1 MCCALDSL
9 HSIVEAQYIK
19 HIVENVI
26 LTTQNARAIFCRR
39 LQLESEIY
47 KGLLDAINV
56 IDNIAFLDK
65 DINNMKL
72 QYTKYLLRSSLSSI
86 TPFPTWTHRKTN
98 SVAKDDL
105 PEVMAERVRAL
116 ADYYPRIMGNQIN
129 VIAAVYDSL
138 KATTD
143 SAKFEMADR
152 KFVLEQVW
160 RDTSKLGNHLRGQVE
175 QMMASGAIGPDSQ
188 VADWAYPDPNWA
200 SSPPIDQGLCARG
213 MLSGLD
219 RRCAVLEAPRLDRGA
234 LVYSAA
240 ALTSLFGDLNN
251 DDLYEDDKQEPP
263 VDAPTL
269 TITEPMPS
277 SLTVHNLFPTPP
289 SFTITVGP
297 EIFNDAPSSGVT
309 PLSSIPAST
318 PVQTSSPIPT
328 QDLGLSISTAPV
340 PNDAPTSSPPPAI
353 LPTSTTT
360 SSQGPLSSIAQVT
373 FSPPPPS
380 SRLSVSLPHPLLPPL
395 PPTDSPAPT
404 SAPT

>member
-1 MCCALDSL
+1 
-9 HSIVEAQYIK
+9 
-19 HIVENVI
+19 
-26 LTTQNARAIFCRR
+26 
-39 LQLESEIY
+39 
-47 KGLLDAINV
+47 
-56 IDNIAFLDK
+56 
-65 DINNMKL
+65 
-72 QYTKYLLRSSLSSI
+72 
-86 TPFPTWTHRKTN
+86 
-98 SVAKDDL
+98 
-105 PEVMAERVRAL
+105 
-116 ADYYPRIMGNQIN
+116 
-129 VIAAVYDSL
+129 
-138 KATTD
+138 
-143 SAKFEMADR
+143 
-152 KFVLEQVW
+152 
-160 RDTSKLGNHLRGQVE
+160 
-175 QMMASGAIGPDSQ
+175 
-188 VADWAYPDPNWA
+188 
-200 SSPPIDQGLCARG
+200 

-373 FSPPPPS
+373 FSPPPLLLAFLFLCHILCCLLCHPPTPQHQLL
-380 SRLSVSLPHPLLPPL
+380 RQHECISLPFKSL
-395 PPTDSPAPT
+395 S
-404 SAPT
+404 SCKESWSCSFVKE